1 MMIEFPIHIVGSGAV
16 GSLITAKAI
25 QQNID
30 AIQIVR
36 HSSLTNSVVVLDN
49 ESIALTNKTLISHVS
64 QIEFLVLPVKAFDVE
79 PVLTSIRP
87 LLKHG
92 AQVVITHNG
101 LGTLETSKRL
111 IGDIAD
117 IYFCTTSTGAYT
129 DGNSVFLAGKGL
141 SQWSTI
147 SLCPHKTEARAFVT
161 QIVNALFYH
170 ASYVENL
177 NVVLWSKLAVNSV
190 INPIT
195 AIENIINGDVLKPQ
209 YDELI
214 DKILLELIM
223 VANKNGIALS
233 FQSLK
238 ESVVNVATNTKNNSS
253 SMRQDV
259 LAKRKTEIDFINGY
273 IVELAKQYDIDVPA
287 NHSIVEKVKE
297 LVLL

>member
-1 MMIEFPIHIVGSGAV
+1 MIEFPIHIVGSGAV

-25 QQNID
+25 QQNIE

-64 QIEFLVLPVKAFDVE
+64 QIEFLVVPVKAFDVE
-79 PVLTSIRP
+79 PVLTSIKP
-87 LLKHG
+87 LLKYG

-101 LGTLETSKRL
+101 LGTLELSKRL

-129 DGNSVFLAGKGL
+129 DGNTVIQAGKGQ
-141 SQWSTI
+141 SQWSLI
-147 SLCPHKTEARAFVT
+147 SLCPYKTKTRAIVN
-161 QIVNALFYH
+161 QIVNALFYD

-177 NVVLWSKLAVNSV
+177 NVVLWNKLAVNSV

-195 AIENIINGDVLKPQ
+195 AIENINNGDVLKSQ
-209 YDELI
+209 YNELI
-214 DKILLELIM
+214 DNVLFELFM
-223 VANKNGIALS
+223 VANKSGISLS
-233 FQSLK
+233 LQQLK
-238 ESVVNVATNTKNNSS
+238 ENVINVATNTKNNSS
-253 SMRQDV
+253 SMRQDI
-259 LAKRKTEIDFINGY
+259 LAHRKTEIDFINGY
-273 IVELAKQYDIDVPA
+273 IVELAKQYEIDVPT
-287 NHSIVEKVKE
+287 NSYLVEKVKE